1 MHKATISV
9 DSRLG
14 EGSCFKV
21 EFLKGKEHYD
31 EEVEFILD
39 DAEAPVRMG
48 QVVDIANASLQSET
62 LVTAA
67 GPEFEKSS
75 SEEEPLAEDTS
86 KELIGKAGGIAWRC
100 SDTDGFGTAGAVP
113 CCGVRRYRPWRTA
126 SDGGRTSS
134 DRNFCRQ
141 YRHFLFGCF

>member
-1 MHKATISV
+1 MFVRFENLVDKNLFNQASTGIGLSLVKELVEMHKATISV

-21 EFLKGKEHYD
+21 DFLKGKEHYD

-86 KELIGKAGGIAWRC
+86 KELMLL
-100 SDTDGFGTAGAVP
+100 VEE
-113 CCGVRRYRPWRTA
+113 
-126 SDGGRTSS
+126 
-134 DRNFCRQ
+134 
-141 YRHFLFGCF
+141 